1 MCKEGIFQEVL
12 NKVTEVTGID
22 SNEVK
27 SSKMEY
33 ATDARYILIK
43 ALVRLGFSNLDISV
57 FLGCSRQAVGYM
69 YNHYKRTKWTLENDL
84 KCVLNWVENEYLK

>member
-43 ALVRLGFSNLDISV
+43 ALVRLGFSNWDISV